1 LRGSTTKPRIV
12 NSEESMPQTTAVIRP
27 LSRRFATAKSEIK
40 VASRP
45 CFSSSWIEEAP
56 GQPEAPVDTYDVHG
70 ISVRVFSPK
79 DSSCGIYAIDLPEY
93 HLNPS
98 QLQMLSE
105 AISRI
110 TTILPMDVDL
120 SSLGVA
126 RPFIKEK
133 AKDYVYGRLA
143 IRSARTA
150 TDEQLELEADHLAE
164 LLCRYTAGFGVLETL
179 IRDENVQDV
188 YIDAPSSQVPVHLV
202 LRSGMPET
210 VRQKCR
216 TNIFVGRRDLQ
227 GLVSKIK
234 FETGLPFSEA
244 HPVLEAELK
253 RLDARITLVGPP
265 LSEKGVSV
273 AIRKHATET
282 WTMPMLVA
290 NGTLSPLLASFLW
303 ACVIGRRTVL
313 VAGSR
318 GAGKTTLL
326 AAMMLEF
333 PLSQRMILI
342 EDTPE
347 IPIRRIQDLGYD
359 LQAFRFSGGG
369 EQVATSAREALKVS
383 LRMGESAI
391 IIGEVRGEEA
401 SVLYESMRAGSAGS
415 SVLGTIHANSARG
428 VLDRAVEDLGVSE
441 RAFSSTDII
450 VVIDLVR
457 SPDGTRFSRKV
468 AEVSEVAY
476 ENDKVRLV
484 PLFEIEPGCHCAKP
498 REGFSE
504 NSRAIMGIASSLG
517 TTSARILEIVKTR
530 AHSDQIFSEKL
541 GPSRGLMGM
550 AQDRL
555 RVQSNEVLSRDL
567 FSLEGPESGLSKWRA
582 WFENAQSKPAE

>member
-1 LRGSTTKPRIV
+1 
-12 NSEESMPQTTAVIRP
+12 MPQTTAVIRP

>member
-12 NSEESMPQTTAVIRP
+12 NSEESIPQTTTVIRP
-27 LSRRFATAKSEIK
+27 LSRRFGGAKNDVN

-56 GQPEAPVDTYDVHG
+56 RPPEVPVDVYDVHG
-70 ISVRVFSPK
+70 ILVRVFSPK
-79 DSSCGIYAIDLPEY
+79 DSSCGIYTIDLPEY
-93 HLNPS
+93 RLNPS

-110 TTILPMDVDL
+110 TTILPMNIDL

-133 AKDYVYGRLA
+133 AKDYIYGRLA

-150 TDEQLELEADHLAE
+150 TDKQLELEADHLAE

-179 IRDENVQDV
+179 IKDENVQDI

-202 LRSGMPET
+202 LRSDMPET

-227 GLVSKIK
+227 GLVSRIK

-333 PLSQRMILI
+333 PLSQRILLI

-369 EQVATSAREALKVS
+369 EQVAASAREVLKVS

-498 REGFSE
+498 REGLSE

-517 TTSARILEIVKTR
+517 TTPARILEIIKTR
-530 AHSDQIFSEKL
+530 AHSDQILSEKL
-541 GPSRGLMGM
+541 GPGRGLISMV
-550 AQDRL
+550 QDRL

-567 FSLEGPESGLSKWRA
+567 FCQDGPESGLSKWRA
-582 WFENAQSKPAE
+582 WFENAQSNPAE